1 MKQNSPSVKTYTYT
15 FISLMVLAL
24 ATSLIGMVDLG
35 PLSMPTAVI
44 IASMKAIL
52 IAAFFMNALYSSK
65 VIRVM
70 LSAGVIWVL
79 IMITLTLGDYMTRG
93 WVDPLAGK

>member
-1 MKQNSPSVKTYTYT
+1 
-15 FISLMVLAL
+15 ISLMVLAL

-65 VIRVM
+65 VIQVI

>member
-65 VIRVM
+65 VIQVI